1 MFIILYCHKLKY
13 ESYTVIRKDK
23 PSTTITKLVKI
34 IAIKIFRI
42 LSHAFQFNI
51 IFWKS
56 SCHEKLVMRNK
67 ARLFVTHFPV

>member
-23 PSTTITKLVKI
+23 PSTTITQLVKL

-42 LSHAFQFNI
+42 LSYAF
-51 IFWKS
+51 
-56 SCHEKLVMRNK
+56 
-67 ARLFVTHFPV
+67 